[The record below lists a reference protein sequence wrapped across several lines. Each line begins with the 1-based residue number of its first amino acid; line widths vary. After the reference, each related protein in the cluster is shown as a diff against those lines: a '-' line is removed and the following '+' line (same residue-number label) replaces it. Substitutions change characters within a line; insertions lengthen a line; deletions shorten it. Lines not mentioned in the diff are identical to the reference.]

1 MSEREPVRPAGPAPD
16 DDYDPFEAFNAMQG
30 MGSVRNP
37 YAQFAEMYRKCPVQ
51 KLDLRKMLNLPEHVE
66 LPIKGDVFAV
76 LGHDAVSRVLRDGKT
91 FSSSGYAQ
99 VMGAVM
105 GHSILEMDEPEHS
118 RYRGLIQQAF
128 TKRALERW
136 ESDLVSP
143 IVHGLIDRFA
153 DQGSAELVRQL
164 TFPFPVHVIAGML
177 GLPEADLPRFH
188 RWTVELISV
197 SFARERGMQASQN
210 LYDYFIP
217 ILDAR
222 RRQPKDDLISVLT
235 QAELDGQRL
244 SNDEIAAFLRL
255 LLPAGAETTYRSSSN
270 LLFGLLS
277 NPDQLDALRADRTL
291 MDQVIEEG
299 VRWEPPLTGIQR
311 TATRDVEVEGVTIP
325 VGATVHVNLAS
336 ANRDTTRYERPDEFD
351 ILREQRMHMAFAF
364 GPHRC
369 LGMHLARMETRVV
382 VSAVLDRLPNVR
394 LDSEAEDVHVTG
406 MAFRAPQALPV
417 VFD

>member
-1 MSEREPVRPAGPAPD
+1 MSEAKPPPAPPASD

-30 MGSVRNP
+30 MGSVRDP
-37 YAQFAEMYRKCPVQ
+37 YSQFAEMRSQCPVHKQ
-51 KLDLRKMLNLPEHVE
+51 DLRQILNLPEGVE
-66 LPIKGDVFAV
+66 LPIKGDVYTV
-76 LGHDAVSRVLRDGKT
+76 MTHNGVSHVLRDGKT

-99 VMGAVM
+99 LMGIVM

-128 TKRALERW
+128 SKRALERW
-136 ESDLVSP
+136 ERDLVGP

-153 DQGSAELVRQL
+153 DRGRADLVREL

-177 GLPEADLPRFH
+177 GLPAEDLPRFH

-197 SFARERGMQASQN
+197 AFAPERGMKASQN
-210 LYDYFIP
+210 LYEYFIP

-222 RRQPKDDLISVLT
+222 RRDPRDDLISVLT
-235 QAELDGQRL
+235 QAELEGQRL

-270 LLFGLLS
+270 LLYGLLTQA
-277 NPDQLDALRADRTL
+277 DQLEALLRDRAL
-291 MDQVIEEG
+291 MDAAIEEG

-311 TATRDVEVEGVTIP
+311 TTTRDVEVEGVPIP
-325 VGATVHVNLAS
+325 GGATIQVNLGS
-336 ANRDTTRYERPDEFD
+336 ANRDETRYRDPDRFD
-351 ILREQRMHMAFAF
+351 IFREPRMHMAFAF

-382 VSAVLDRLPNVR
+382 VNAVLERLPDVR
-394 LDSEAEDVHVTG
+394 LDPDAKDVHVTG
-406 MAFRAPQALPV
+406 LTFRAPQALPV
-417 VFD
+417 LFG